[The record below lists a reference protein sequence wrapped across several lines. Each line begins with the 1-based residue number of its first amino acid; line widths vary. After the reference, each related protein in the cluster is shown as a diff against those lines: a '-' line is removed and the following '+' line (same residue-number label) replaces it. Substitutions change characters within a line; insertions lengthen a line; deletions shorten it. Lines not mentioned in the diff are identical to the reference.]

1 VKTDTGARGRVFD
14 KGAQQR
20 ALEKPARG
28 RAFSAGRFV
37 ASLAF
42 VLVPPTL
49 SLGALDTWMEYEQ
62 IEQKLLAKFEGER
75 WDIPARI
82 YSDSYTVFPGLRVDT
97 QAFRRRI
104 ERLGYNSTGGTPS
117 RRGSYSFS
125 RGEGRFEIWLNQFDY
140 PSRREPG
147 RLVKMKL
154 DESGRI
160 VSMREGDREITD
172 FELEPALLS
181 SAGRGV
187 YQQRQVLGLEEFPPM
202 LVRAVLAVEDKRFFD
217 HAGVDVF
224 ALSRALTV
232 NMSESATSQGDSTI
246 TQQLMKSF
254 FVSEPRPGRTVRE
267 AALALV
273 AESRLSKDEILGNYL
288 NEIYMG
294 RSGSAA
300 IHGMSEAA
308 QYYFDRDVRELTLG
322 ETATLAGIVREPAF
336 YSPRQHPERARTR
349 RDLVLSHL
357 YDQGAIDDAAYEL
370 ALNEPMEV
378 AFAGSGGVGAPY
390 FVDFV
395 SREMAKRFPAR
406 VLESEGYSIFTTLDP
421 EMQAI
426 AESVVADNVV
436 EMEHDIGEAL
446 AAAGQ
451 PLQAAMVVMEP
462 RTGAIR
468 AMVGGRDY
476 SGSQFNR
483 AIDMRR
489 MPGSTFKP
497 IVALAA
503 IGSEQVGARHFKPTS
518 QVMDER
524 MQWEWQ
530 GQVWSPRNY
539 EGEFYGM
546 VTIREAIEHSLNSA
560 VARISKDV
568 GVKPIRD
575 LAVRMGMS
583 PDLGVYPSIVLGG
596 HPVPLLDMARV
607 FNVFATGGMRV
618 TPMSVHTVTSGS
630 GERLDGSTPEL
641 RRVVPATDAY
651 LVTHLLEGVMERGT
665 GATARRKGF
674 KHPAAGKTGT
684 SNDYKDAWFVGFT
697 PNLLTAVWIGFDE
710 PASMGLAGSEAALP
724 IWTDFMR
731 QALADTPHDS
741 FEVPAGVVIADVDKK
756 NGLIARPE
764 CPKQIREAFLAGEEP
779 RRACSEHGGEWR

>member
-1 VKTDTGARGRVFD
+1 VRERT
-14 KGAQQR
+14 R
-20 ALEKPARG
+20 AY
-28 RAFSAGRFV
+28 SIGRFI

-49 SLGALDTWMEYEQ
+49 ALGALGTWMEYEQ
-62 IEQKLLAKFEGER
+62 IEEKLLAKFEGER
-75 WDIPARI
+75 WDAPARI
-82 YSDSYTVFPGLRVDT
+82 FSDSYTVYPGLRVDT
-97 QAFRRRI
+97 QSFRRRI

-117 RRGSYSFS
+117 RRGSYTFS
-125 RGEGRFEIWLNQFDY
+125 RGDRRFEIFLNAFAY
-140 PSRREPG
+140 PNRREPG
-147 RLVKMKL
+147 RLIKMAL
-154 DESGRI
+154 DEAGRI
-160 VSMREGDREITD
+160 ISMREGDREITS

-181 SAGRGV
+181 SAGQGEYDQRTV
-187 YQQRQVLGLEEFPPM
+187 YRLEDFPPL
-202 LVRAVLAVEDKRFFD
+202 LVRAVLAVEDHRFFD
-217 HAGVDVF
+217 HAGVDVLG
-224 ALSRALTV
+224 LSRALAV
-232 NMSESATSQGDSTI
+232 NMSEADGRGDAPTI
-246 TQQLMKSF
+246 TQQLMTNFIATQAS
-254 FVSEPRPGRTVRE
+254 PGRSVRD
-267 AALALV
+267 AALAIV

-294 RSGSAA
+294 ERGPAA
-300 IHGMSEAA
+300 VHGMAEASRF
-308 QYYFDRDVRELTLG
+308 YFDRDVRDLTLG
-322 ETATLAGIVREPAF
+322 EIATLAGVVRSPGY
-336 YSPRQHPERARTR
+336 YSPHTAPERARTR
-349 RDLVLSHL
+349 RDFVLSL
-357 YDQGAIDDAAYEL
+357 LRDQGAIDEAAYEL
-370 ALNEPMEV
+370 AVGEPMEV
-378 AFAGSGGVGAPY
+378 ARVSSGEVAAPY

-395 SREMAKRFPAR
+395 SREMGRRFPSR
-406 VLESEGYSIFTTLDP
+406 TLQSEGYSIYTTLDP

-436 EMEHDIGEAL
+436 EMERDIGEAL
-446 AAAGQ
+446 QKAGQ

-476 SGSQFNR
+476 GGSRINR

-518 QVMDER
+518 QVIDER

-583 PDLGVYPSIVLGG
+583 ADLGVYPSIVLGG
-596 HPVPLLDMARV
+596 HPVPLLDMAKV

-618 TPMSVHTVTSGS
+618 TPMSVANVTSASGDVLGGS
-630 GERLDGSTPEL
+630 SVES
-641 RRVVPATDAY
+641 RRIVPATDAY

-741 FEVPAGVVIADVDKK
+741 FEVPPGVVIADVDKK

-764 CPKQIREAFLAGEEP
+764 CPKQVREAFLAGEEP
-779 RRACSEHGGEWR
+779 RHSCNEHGGEWR

>member
-1 VKTDTGARGRVFD
+1 MKKSRTTRS
-14 KGAQQR
+14 
-20 ALEKPARG
+20 
-28 RAFSAGRFV
+28 RAFSIGRFV

-49 SLGALDTWMEYEQ
+49 SVAALGTWMKYEQ
-62 IEQKLLAKFEGER
+62 IEDKLLAKFEGER

-82 YSDSYTVFPGLRVDT
+82 YSDSYGVYPGLRVDT
-97 QAFRRRI
+97 PAFRRRL
-104 ERLGYNSTGGTPS
+104 ERLGYTSNSGEPS
-117 RRGSYSFS
+117 RRGTYSFS
-125 RGEGRFEIWLNQFDY
+125 RSDRILAIWLHQFDY
-140 PSRREPG
+140 PDHSEPG
-147 RLVKMKL
+147 RLVRMTL
-154 DESGRI
+154 DDSGRI
-160 VSMREGDREITD
+160 VAMRTDDGNREIFE

-181 SAGRGV
+181 GAGGREME
-187 YQQRQVLGLEEFPPM
+187 QRQVLNLDQFPRL
-202 LVRAVLAVEDKRFFD
+202 LVRSVLAVEDKRFFD
-217 HAGVDVF
+217 HAGVDVRGL
-224 ALSRALTV
+224 ARAVAV
-232 NMSESATSQGDSTI
+232 NMTSGEIRQGGSTL
-246 TQQLMKSF
+246 TQQLMKNF
-254 FVSEPRPGRTVRE
+254 FLSDQRTMGRKVSE
-267 AALALV
+267 AALALM
-273 AESRLSKDEILGNYL
+273 AEQRFSKGEILDNYL

-294 RSGSAA
+294 QNGSAA
-300 IHGMSEAA
+300 IHGMGEAA
-308 QYYFDRDVRELTLG
+308 RFYFARDVQDLTVG
-322 ETATLAGIVREPAF
+322 EMATLAGIIRAPSY
-336 YSPRQHPERARTR
+336 YSPHKHPERAQSR
-349 RDLVLSHL
+349 RDLVLSMLHEEG
-357 YDQGAIDDAAYEL
+357 DIDEKAYEL
-370 ALNEPMEV
+370 ALNEPMQT
-378 AFAGSGGVGAPY
+378 AAPDTVGLRAPY

-395 SREMAKRFPAR
+395 SRELAKRYPAR
-406 VLESEGYSIFTTLDP
+406 VLQSEGFRVFTTLDP

-446 AAAGQ
+446 AKAGE

-462 RTGAIR
+462 GTGAIR

-476 SGSQFNR
+476 GGSQFNR

-489 MPGSTFKP
+489 QPGSTFKP

-503 IGSEQVGARHFKPTS
+503 VGSEQVGARHFTPAS
-518 QVMDER
+518 QIIDER

-560 VARISKDV
+560 VARIAKDV

-596 HPVPLLDMARV
+596 HPVPLLDMAKV
-607 FNVFATGGMRV
+607 FSVFATGGMKV
-618 TPMSVHTVTSGS
+618 TPMSVHEVTDSSG
-630 GERLDGSTPEL
+630 REL
-641 RRVVPATDAY
+641 EGNSVEMRRIVPATDAY
-651 LVTHLLEGVMERGT
+651 LVTHILEGVMERGT

-697 PNLLTAVWIGFDE
+697 PNLLAAVWVGFDN
-710 PASMGLAGSEAALP
+710 ASSMGLAGSEAALP

-741 FEVPAGVVIADVDKK
+741 FEIPAGIAMVDIDKK
-756 NGLIARPE
+756 NGLISRPE
-764 CPKQIREAFLAGEEP
+764 CPKQVREAFLTGEQPHRSCED
-779 RRACSEHGGEWR
+779 HGGTWR

>member
-1 VKTDTGARGRVFD
+1 MRKA
-14 KGAQQR
+14 KGAASR
-20 ALEKPARG
+20 A
-28 RAFSAGRFV
+28 SVGRFV

-49 SLGALDTWMEYEQ
+49 ALGALGTWMEYEQ
-62 IEQKLLAKFEGER
+62 IEEKLLAKFEGER
-75 WDIPARI
+75 WDAPARI
-82 YSDSYTVFPGLRVDT
+82 YSDSYTVYPGLRVDT
-97 QAFRRRI
+97 QGFRRRI
-104 ERLGYNSTGGTPS
+104 ERLGYNSTGGSPS

-125 RGEGRFEIWLNQFDY
+125 RGERRFEIFLNEFEY
-140 PSRREPG
+140 PTRREPG
-147 RLVKMKL
+147 RLVKMTL

-160 VSMREGDREITD
+160 VSMKEGDREITS

-181 SAGRGV
+181 AEGRGA
-187 YQQRQVLGLEEFPPM
+187 YEQRSVFRLEDFPPL

-224 ALSRALTV
+224 GLSRTLAV
-232 NMSESATSQGDSTI
+232 NMTDSETRRAGSTI
-246 TQQLMKSF
+246 TQQLMTN
-254 FVSEPRPGRTVRE
+254 FVTERRTVGRSVRE

-273 AESRLSKDEILGNYL
+273 AESRLSKDDILGNYL

-294 RSGSAA
+294 QSGSAA
-300 IHGMSEAA
+300 VHGMAEASRF
-308 QYYFDRDVRELTLG
+308 YFDRDVRELTLG
-322 ETATLAGIVREPAF
+322 QTATLAGLVRAPEY
-336 YSPRQHPERARTR
+336 YSPHQHPERAKSR
-349 RDLVLSHL
+349 RDLVLSVL

-378 AFAGSGGVGAPY
+378 AMGSGGEMRAPF

-395 SREMAKRFPAR
+395 SRELSRRFPAR
-406 VLESEGYSIFTTLDP
+406 VLQSEGFSIFTTLDP

-476 SGSQFNR
+476 GGSSFNR

-518 QVMDER
+518 QVIDER

-560 VARISKDV
+560 VARIAKDV
-568 GVKPIRD
+568 GVRPIRD

-583 PDLGVYPSIVLGG
+583 ADLGVYPSIVLGG
-596 HPVPLLDMARV
+596 HPVPLLDMAKV

-618 TPMSVHTVTSGS
+618 TPLSVYSVIGS
-630 GERLDGSTPEL
+630 GGDKLDGNAVES
-641 RRVVPATDAY
+641 RRIVPATDAY

-674 KHPAAGKTGT
+674 KHPAGGKTGT

-697 PNLLTAVWIGFDE
+697 PNLLTAVWVGFDE

-741 FEVPAGVVIADVDKK
+741 FEVPPGIVIEDVDKK

-764 CPKQIREAFLAGEEP
+764 CPKQVREAFLVGEEP
-779 RRACSEHGGEWR
+779 RHSCNEHGGEWR

>member
-1 VKTDTGARGRVFD
+1 VRERT
-14 KGAQQR
+14 R
-20 ALEKPARG
+20 AY
-28 RAFSAGRFV
+28 SIGRFI

-49 SLGALDTWMEYEQ
+49 ALGALGTWMEYEQ
-62 IEQKLLAKFEGER
+62 IEEKLLAKFEGER
-75 WDIPARI
+75 WDSPARI
-82 YSDSYTVFPGLRVDT
+82 FSDSYTVYPGLRVDT
-97 QAFRRRI
+97 QSFRRRI

-117 RRGSYSFS
+117 RRGSYTFS
-125 RGEGRFEIWLNQFDY
+125 RGDRRFEIFLNAFSY
-140 PSRREPG
+140 PNRREPG
-147 RLVKMKL
+147 RLIKMTL

-160 VSMREGDREITD
+160 ISMREGDREITS

-181 SAGRGV
+181 SAGQGEYDQRTV
-187 YQQRQVLGLEEFPPM
+187 YRLEDFPPL
-202 LVRAVLAVEDKRFFD
+202 LVRAVLAVEDRRFFD
-217 HAGVDVF
+217 HAGVDVRG
-224 ALSRALTV
+224 LSRALAV
-232 NMSESATSQGDSTI
+232 NMSEADGRGDASTI
-246 TQQLMKSF
+246 TQQLMTN
-254 FVSEPRPGRTVRE
+254 FVAAQATPGRSVRD

-294 RSGSAA
+294 ERGPAA
-300 IHGMSEAA
+300 VHGLAEASRF
-308 QYYFDRDVRELTLG
+308 YFDRDVRDLTLG
-322 ETATLAGIVREPAF
+322 EMATLAGVVRSPGY
-336 YSPRQHPERARTR
+336 YSPHTAPERAKTR
-349 RDLVLSHL
+349 RDYVLSL
-357 YDQGAIDDAAYEL
+357 LRDQGAIDEAAYEL
-370 ALNEPMEV
+370 AVGEPMEV
-378 AFAGSGGVGAPY
+378 ARVSSGEVAAPY

-395 SREMAKRFPAR
+395 SREMGRRFPAR
-406 VLESEGYSIFTTLDP
+406 SLQSEGYSIYTTLDP

-436 EMEHDIGEAL
+436 EMERDIGEAL
-446 AAAGQ
+446 EKAGQ

-476 SGSQFNR
+476 GGSRFNR

-583 PDLGVYPSIVLGG
+583 ADLGVYPSIVLGG

-618 TPMSVHTVTSGS
+618 TPMSVSNVISSG
-630 GERLDGSTPEL
+630 GDVLGGSSVES
-641 RRVVPATDAY
+641 RRIVPATDAY
-651 LVTHLLEGVMERGT
+651 LVTHILEGVMERGT

-697 PNLLTAVWIGFDE
+697 PNLLAAVWIGFDE
-710 PASMGLAGSEAALP
+710 PASMGMAGSEAALP

-756 NGLIARPE
+756 TGLVARPE
-764 CPKQIREAFLAGEEP
+764 CPKQVREAFLAGEEP
-779 RRACSEHGGEWR
+779 RHSCNEHGGEWR